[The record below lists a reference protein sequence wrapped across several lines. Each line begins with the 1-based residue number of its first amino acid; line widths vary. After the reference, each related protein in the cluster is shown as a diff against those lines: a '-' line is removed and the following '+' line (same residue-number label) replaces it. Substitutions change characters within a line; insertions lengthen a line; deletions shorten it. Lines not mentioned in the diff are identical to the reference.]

1 MMKHYDAIVIGA
13 GQAGSPLCRKL
24 ANAGKKTLMIE
35 KRWIGGTCVN
45 DGCTPTKAMV
55 ASAKAAYL
63 AKRCTDLGVTIDS
76 FHINMKQVKKR
87 KDEIVL
93 KSRNGGQEAIE
104 KTENLDLLF
113 GEASFTGPKTIKVK
127 LNDGGEEEVQAD
139 LIFLDAG
146 AAPVIPEIDGL
157 NDIDYLTSTSILDLD
172 EVPDHILI
180 IGGNYVAL
188 EFAQM
193 FLRFGSKISVL
204 ERGERIMAK
213 EDQDVS
219 DELKKILIE
228 EGLDIYTKAEVHR
241 FEKTAD
247 GIIASAIVGGEK
259 KEFKC
264 SHVLLAAGRKPLTE
278 ALQLDKTGV
287 ELDEKGFIK
296 VNEKL
301 ETNVPG
307 IYALGDVNGG
317 PAFTHI
323 AYNDYTIVYRNLIEG
338 TDYNTT
344 DRPLPYC
351 MFTDPQLGRVGLT
364 EKQAR
369 EQGYDIKV
377 AILPMKH
384 VARAIEVGDTRGFM
398 KAVVNVKTKEILGAA
413 VLAEEG
419 GEIMS
424 VLQMAMEGGIT
435 YDRIRY
441 CVFAH
446 PTYSESLNNLFLKI
460 EG

>member
-1 MMKHYDAIVIGA
+1 MKHYDAIVIGA

-63 AKRCTDLGVTIDS
+63 AKRCTDLGVTIDGY
-76 FHINMKQVKKR
+76 HIDMKQVKKR

-93 KSRNGGQEAIE
+93 QSRNGGQKAIE

-113 GEASFTGPKTIKVK
+113 GEASFTGSKTIKVK
-127 LNDGGEEEVQAD
+127 LNDGGEEEVKAD

-146 AAPVIPEIDGL
+146 ATPVIPEIDGL
-157 NDIDYLTSTSILDLD
+157 KDIDYLTSTSILDLE
-172 EVPDHILI
+172 EVPKHILI

-193 FLRFGSKISVL
+193 FHRFGSKISVL

-219 DELKKILIE
+219 DELKKILVD
-228 EGLDIYTKAEVHR
+228 EGLDIYTKAEVHH
-241 FEKTAD
+241 FEKTVD
-247 GIIASAIVGGEK
+247 GIKASAIIGGEK
-259 KEFKC
+259 KEFIC

-287 ELDEKGFIK
+287 ELNEKGFIK
-296 VNEKL
+296 VDNKL

-338 TDYNTT
+338 TNYNTT

-377 AILPMKH
+377 ATLPMKH
-384 VARAIEVGDTRGFM
+384 VARAIEVGDTRGMM
-398 KAVVNVKTKEILGAA
+398 KAVVNAKTKEILGAA

-446 PTYSESLNNLFLKI
+446 PTYSESLNNLFMKI
-460 EG
+460 EE